1 MYKRVQ
7 ACFNLIDYHYHRL
20 INFPSDY
27 YLVMSK
33 RVLSRLCLYWLPRY
47 LLDLR
52 MKDLSKDRTFSNEK
66 FQSEMRKVSDK
77 DLHQQ
82 IFKTTSLQS
91 IPTSSL
97 SDLHITK
104 MLSLDGSSFNEIKV
118 TGSVLNQ
125 EVSLESEFEVRITRR
140 LTTEKFI
147 LFRLK

>member
-1 MYKRVQ
+1 
-7 ACFNLIDYHYHRL
+7 
-20 INFPSDY
+20 
-27 YLVMSK
+27 MSK

-66 FQSEMRKVSDK
+66 FKSEMQKVSDH

-82 IFKTTSLQS
+82 IFKTTSLHS
-91 IPTSSL
+91 IPTSSI

-104 MLSLDGSSFNEIKV
+104 MLSLDGSSFNEIRL

-125 EVSLESEFEVRITRR
+125 ETSLESEFEV
-140 LTTEKFI
+140 KSHD
-147 LFRLK
+147 K